1 MSIEDKLEKIF
12 TFLKQFEEELEEINK
27 KLDMVNKKL

>member
-1 MSIEDKLEKIF
+1 MSIEGKLEKIF